1 MREKFKNFKVQTKL
15 SKSYT
20 LILIA
25 LAITLA
31 LSLIG
36 IIAINGKMRV
46 FYQKSYKNTKLQL
59 EIRRDI
65 QLVGKNVLWAVT
77 MKEQD
82 KIQEKINDAATYAE
96 RVGTNVEALEQNFN
110 SQEMSDA
117 LSLALQELKAERA
130 KVVELAAAAKND
142 EALQQFNGSYTDS
155 TTKIQDI
162 LIQIGEYSDKQAVSA
177 YQAANITGIIV
188 IIIMILIG
196 AVSILL
202 CFTLA
207 KSVSGLL
214 VTPILELQS
223 AAKQLKAGNLDID
236 IQYESKDELGELAD
250 DFREACTQMNAVI
263 HDTGHILS
271 EMSQGN
277 FNVHTQCEES
287 YVGKFEVILQSVRRL
302 NHELNRVLK
311 QINEASEQVAIGS
324 DQLSESAQALAEG
337 ATEQAGA
344 VEELTATIENVTTIS
359 NESAENAS
367 KAAVSSKNSA
377 EEANRSQSKIN
388 ELTGAMERITIT
400 SREIENIIAAIEDIA
415 SQTNLLSLNASIEA
429 ARAGEAGKGFAVV
442 ADQIG
447 KLAADSADSAVTTRE
462 LIGKSLEEI
471 EEGNQIVEHTLKT
484 ISEILFRMK
493 EFSQM
498 AGGAA
503 EASHVQAD
511 MLAQIEIGI
520 NQISSVVESNS
531 AAAEETSA
539 ISEELSAQAAA
550 VKEMVAFFTFREE

>member
-1 MREKFKNFKVQTKL
+1 MKERFKNLKVQKKL
-15 SKSYT
+15 SESYT
-20 LILIA
+20 VILIA
-25 LAITLA
+25 FAITLVI
-31 LSLIG
+31 SIIG
-36 IIAINGKMRV
+36 IMVINGRMRT
-46 FYQKSYKNTKLQL
+46 FYEKSYKNTKLQL

-77 MKEQD
+77 MTD
-82 KIQEKINDAATYAE
+82 KDKVQEKMNDAATYAE
-96 RVGTNVEALEQNFN
+96 RVGTNVELLEQNFAN
-110 SQEMSDA
+110 QEMSDT
-117 LSLALQELKAERA
+117 LNLALQELKAERA
-130 KVVELAAAAKND
+130 KVVELASAGEND
-142 EALQQFNGSYTDS
+142 QALEQFNGSYTDA
-155 TTKIQDI
+155 TTKMQDI
-162 LIQIGEYSDKQAVSA
+162 LIQIGEYSDQ
-177 YQAANITGIIV
+177 QAASSYQYANFLGIIV
-188 IIIMILIG
+188 IIFMILIG
-196 AVSILL
+196 VISIVLCFALAKAVS
-202 CFTLA
+202 
-207 KSVSGLL
+207 KSLVS
-214 VTPILELQS
+214 PILELQN
-223 AAKQLKAGNLDID
+223 AAQQLKAGNLDIA

-250 DFREACTQMNAVI
+250 NFREACTQMNAVI
-263 HDTGHILS
+263 HDTGYVLS
-271 EMSQGN
+271 EMSKGN
-277 FNVHTQCEES
+277 FNVHVQCAES
-287 YVGKFEVILQSVRRL
+287 YVGKFELILKSMRKL

-311 QINEASEQVAIGS
+311 QINEASEQVSIGS

-344 VEELTATIENVTTIS
+344 VEELTATIENVTAIS

-367 KAAVSSKNSA
+367 KAAISSKNSA

-388 ELTGAMERITIT
+388 ELTGAMDRITMT
-400 SREIENIIAAIEDIA
+400 SKEIENIIAAIEDIA

-498 AGGAA
+498 AVGSA
-503 EASHVQAD
+503 EASHTQAD

-550 VKEMVAFFTFREE
+550 VKEMVSFFTFRED